1 MILCVCVCVF
11 VYIDNKINDLSFNK
25 IQNTSPPKKKLK
37 IRTCSMI
44 KANEQKHKITTRS
57 YKLKKKKKKK
67 KKRQRERDTNYSKKF
82 NKKRI
87 QIEKNH
93 RK

>member
-1 MILCVCVCVF
+1 MSRNIKQQQEV
-11 VYIDNKINDLSFNK
+11 INY
-25 IQNTSPPKKKLK
+25 KKK
-37 IRTCSMI
+37 
-44 KANEQKHKITTRS
+44 N
-57 YKLKKKKKKK
+57 
-67 KKRQRERDTNYSKKF
+67 RERERERNYSKKF

>member
-1 MILCVCVCVF
+1 
-11 VYIDNKINDLSFNK
+11 
-25 IQNTSPPKKKLK
+25 
-37 IRTCSMI
+37 MI
-44 KANEQKHKITTRS
+44 KANEQKHKTTTRS

-67 KKRQRERDTNYSKKF
+67 RERERNYSKKF

>member
-1 MILCVCVCVF
+1 
-11 VYIDNKINDLSFNK
+11 
-25 IQNTSPPKKKLK
+25 
-37 IRTCSMI
+37 MI

-67 KKRQRERDTNYSKKF
+67 KKRQRERERNYSKKF